1 MRLFGVKVDSLLSP
15 QTRYLATTKQFIPE
29 YGEEKPKIVALD
41 VDGRVL
47 RELILLREPILP
59 GRRIQSGYKL
69 EVSSSSDGRLASLS
83 GMFTLTLVPRVLK
96 GDKWLRGE
104 LLVLGRKINPER
116 ILIFHDI
123 PVLGNSGK
131 EVIAQLQK
139 FLEEWGIHTRKL
151 PTIVRNVRTFEKVK
165 ARVIDIDFL
174 MANFL
179 P

>member
-1 MRLFGVKVDSLLSP
+1 ML
-15 QTRYLATTKQFIPE
+15 
-29 YGEEKPKIVALD
+29 
-41 VDGRVL
+41 VL
-47 RELILLREPILP
+47 
-59 GRRIQSGYKL
+59 
-69 EVSSSSDGRLASLS
+69 V
-83 GMFTLTLVPRVLK
+83 
-96 GDKWLRGE
+96 
-104 LLVLGRKINPER
+104 VLGRKINPER